1 MVLNKSGTK
10 DFILPV
16 PRLYVSDCAGLHGD
30 RVREQVVVRG
40 VSINLI
46 GGVLA
51 KIHHVIPLIH
61 LLKSEVGVVLDLSA
75 VAPASFGGNENDS
88 VGSAVTIYCR
98 CRGILE

>member
-16 PRLYVSDCAGLHGD
+16 PRLYVSDCEGLHGD

-98 CRGILE
+98 CRGVF